1 MAARL
6 LFEIMVLL
14 VMVCNGVP
22 RKSGEVGRCWTIRSW
37 HEQIKPVYCSS
48 NYMPVSY
55 PGCELLY
62 APLEPAGLWLRKGS
76 FFPSLLAFPHLLYF
90 RYNPGSGGLPYY
102 TSFKLEL

>member
-76 FFPSLLAFPHLLYF
+76 FFLLI
-90 RYNPGSGGLPYY
+90 
-102 TSFKLEL
+102 TSFPSPTLFQIQPRFRGVALLHKFQT